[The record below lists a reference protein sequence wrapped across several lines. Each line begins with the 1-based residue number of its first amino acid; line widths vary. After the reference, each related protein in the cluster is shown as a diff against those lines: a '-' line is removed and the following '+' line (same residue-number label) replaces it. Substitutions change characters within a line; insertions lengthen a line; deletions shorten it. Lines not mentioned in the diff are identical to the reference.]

1 MLMKSTVALVALT
14 VAVPAWAQNATC
26 PPMTAEP
33 LLVEAASDRL
43 LPMSADE
50 AVAFALENDLRREAA
65 RAAIAAA
72 RTERRIASFRPPDEL
87 SFQTEDF
94 PRSGPV
100 DDIGTLEVTASFARV
115 WERGGKR
122 EAREAVAARGI
133 NIAEADAAI
142 SDSQIAYEVRRLYAA
157 VLIAKSRQVVACM
170 EIGHINEIKG
180 AIDER
185 VRRSADPLL
194 AATRVSTELL
204 AAEAELQGYRAQE
217 TAFLE
222 QLAALT
228 GQDAGFGVDES
239 ALTQR
244 PDIRAI
250 DLSFSSYPDLLA
262 LDARQRE
269 ARARVALEQA
279 NRQADITWN
288 VGIRN
293 FGVSDDFGLVT
304 GVSIPLGTGARSNA
318 QVARARAE
326 QMAIEAEK
334 RALVQQLVRETTALR
349 QSSMRAVTM
358 LETLDT
364 QLIPEAAEALDLAEQ
379 GYARGALAFR
389 DILDAH
395 EVLIALHRQRADHLE
410 TFLMNDATLQRLS
423 GDVAAMEIQ
432 P

>member
-26 PPMTAEP
+26 PPMTVEP
-33 LLVEAASDRL
+33 LSVEATRGRL
-43 LPMSADE
+43 LPMSADD
-50 AVAFALENDLRREAA
+50 AVAFALENDLRLEAA

-72 RTERRIASFRPPDEL
+72 RTESRIASFRPPDRL
-87 SFQTEDF
+87 NFQTEDF
-94 PRSGPV
+94 SRSGPFGDV
-100 DDIGTLEVTASFARV
+100 DALEITGTYTRV

-122 EAREAVAARGI
+122 EAREALAARGI
-133 NIAEADAAI
+133 DIAEADAVI
-142 SDSQIAYEVRRLYAA
+142 SDNQIAYEVRRIYAA
-157 VLIAKSRQVVACM
+157 ALIARSWQAVACM
-170 EIGHINEIKG
+170 EIGHINEVKG

-194 AATRVSTELL
+194 AATRVSTRLL
-204 AAEAELQGYRAQE
+204 AAEAELQRYQAQE
-217 TAFLE
+217 TALLE

-228 GQDAGFGVDES
+228 AQEAGFAIDES
-239 ALTQR
+239 ALAQR

-269 ARARVALEQA
+269 ARARIALEQA
-279 NRQADITWN
+279 NRQVDVTWN
-288 VGIRN
+288 VGVRN
-293 FGVSDDFGLVT
+293 FGVSGDFGLLT

-326 QMAIEAEK
+326 EMAILAEK
-334 RALVQQLVRETTALR
+334 RALVQQLVREATALR
-349 QSSMRAVTM
+349 QSSMRAVAM

-364 QLIPEAAEALDLAEQ
+364 WLIPEAAEALNLAEQ

-395 EVLIALHRQRADHLE
+395 EVLISLHRQRADHLE
-410 TFLMNDATLQRLS
+410 TFFVNDAALQRLS

>member
-1 MLMKSTVALVALT
+1 MLMKPTVALVALT

-26 PPMTAEP
+26 PPMPAE
-33 LLVEAASDRL
+33 LLSVEASPDRP
-43 LPMSADE
+43 LPMSADD

-65 RAAIAAA
+65 RAAVAAA
-72 RTERRIASFRPPDEL
+72 RTERRIASFTPPDEL
-87 SFQTEDF
+87 QFQVQDF
-94 PRSGPV
+94 PRTRRV
-100 DDIGTLEVTASFARV
+100 DDLDTLEVTASFARV

-122 EAREAVAARGI
+122 EAREAVAARGVDT
-133 NIAEADAAI
+133 AQARVAI

-157 VLIAKSRQVVACM
+157 VLIARSRQAVACM
-170 EIGHINEIKG
+170 EIEHINDIKG

-204 AAEAELQGYRAQE
+204 AAEAALHRYRAQE
-217 TAFLE
+217 AALLE

-228 GQDAGFGVDES
+228 GRETGFDVDES
-239 ALTQR
+239 ALAQR
-244 PDIRAI
+244 PGIRAI

-269 ARARVALEQA
+269 ARARVTLEQA

-288 VGIRN
+288 IGVRN
-293 FGVSDDFGLVT
+293 YGVSDDFGLVT
-304 GVSIPLGTGARSNA
+304 GVSIPLGTGARSTA
-318 QVARARAE
+318 QVARARARE
-326 QMAIEAEK
+326 MAIAAEK
-334 RALVQQLVRETTALR
+334 HALVQQLVRETTALR
-349 QSSMRAVTM
+349 QSSMQAVAM

-364 QLIPEAAEALDLAEQ
+364 RLIPEATEALDLAEA

-395 EVLIALHRQRADHLE
+395 EVLIGLHRQRTDHLE
-410 TFLMNDATLQRLS
+410 TFLMNDAALQRLS